1 MIFSSANFKL
11 LTGLI
16 SSEVLSLFGSDLY
29 VSSPN
34 GNNGDYLDQNGL
46 QIFLTT
52 QKSFDYSINDWSF
65 VSVSLGDFM
74 NAIA

>member
-1 MIFSSANFKL
+1 VIFSSANFKL

-34 GNNGDYLDQNGL
+34 GNHGDYLDQNGL